1 MPAES
6 TARRRPETPSLSV
19 FYPDAHAK
27 STGGRTMTL
36 LYTATIFV
44 SAFLLFLIQPMFA
57 RMVLPLLG
65 GSPSVW
71 NTALLFYQ
79 AVLLLG
85 YGYAHLSGRFT
96 VRTQIIVQAVLVLLP
111 LVVLPIM
118 VRFGNP
124 AGGASPVLW
133 LLCAMGVSVGL
144 PFFVVSSTSPLLQR
158 WFAATRVPGSGDPY
172 FLYAA
177 SNVGS
182 MLALLGYPFFLEPRL
197 RLSEQSGLWAI
208 GYGLYLALVLACA
221 SRLWRT
227 PGGLTWSPPP
237 PDDEGRLS
245 APTWTRKV
253 RWILL
258 AFVPSSLMIG
268 ATTSMSTDIAAIPM
282 LWVVP
287 LALYLLTFILV
298 FARKPPIP
306 HSWMVALLPPLL
318 IALVLVLAIPI
329 TKPLSWLFGLH
340 LFTFFVAGMVCH
352 GEMAKDRPSV
362 RYLTEFFL
370 LMSVG
375 GVLGGLFNAIIAPM
389 AFHSI
394 LEYPITLILACLLLP
409 TAVPRS
415 PESGRTKLF
424 DFLAPAGIVVLA
436 LALIRYQSGQGYT
449 FGWSAWSTMYAAPAL
464 ACLLLVKRPHRFA
477 LAVFGLYMVGVWHS
491 TSNGRVVYES
501 RGFFGVLRVREDTA
515 GDYRRLLHG
524 TTLHGVQA
532 IDPAKA
538 TTPLSYYHPTG
549 PIGQVFESIDLAGA
563 DIAAVGLGVGSLAGY
578 AKPGQR
584 WRFYEIDPEV
594 EKIARDRRFFTY
606 LADCPAELAVVLGD
620 ARLSLESSDRKYRL
634 IVLDAYSSDSVPV
647 HLLTREALR
656 LYLDRLEPGGVLA
669 FHISNRHLDLEPVL
683 GRLAEDAGLFSITR
697 ADYTTPEERQVQKAS
712 STWTLMSRE
721 AADVMTIAGDQR
733 WEPTATRDDVRV
745 WTDDYSSVL
754 TVLKRL

>member
-1 MPAES
+1 
-6 TARRRPETPSLSV
+6 
-19 FYPDAHAK
+19 
-27 STGGRTMTL
+27 MTL
-36 LYTATIFV
+36 LFTATIFV
-44 SAFLLFLIQPMFA
+44 SAFLLFLVQPMFA

-85 YGYAHLSGRFT
+85 YGYAHLSGRLS
-96 VRTQIIVQAVLVLLP
+96 VRAQLWVQGALVVLP

-118 VRFGNP
+118 VRVGDP
-124 AGGASPVLW
+124 AGGGSPVVW
-133 LLCAMGVSVGL
+133 LLGAMAVSVGL

-158 WFAATRVPGSGDPY
+158 WYAATRLPGSSDPY

-197 RLSEQSGLWAI
+197 RLSEQSGLWAA
-208 GYGLYLALVLACA
+208 GYGLYLALVLLCA
-221 SRLWRT
+221 YRLWRT
-227 PGGLTWSPPP
+227 PGALSWTPPAP
-237 PDDEGRLS
+237 EDEGRLS
-245 APTWTRKV
+245 APDWRRKV
-253 RWILL
+253 RWVLL

-298 FARKPPIP
+298 FAKKPPIP
-306 HSWMVALLPPLL
+306 HSWMIGLLPPLL
-318 IALVLVLAIPI
+318 VALVLVLAIPI
-329 TKPLSWLFGLH
+329 TKPLSWIFGLH
-340 LFTFFVAGMVCH
+340 LLTFFVAGMVCH

-375 GVLGGLFNAIIAPM
+375 GVLGGLFNAILAPM
-389 AFHSI
+389 LFDSV

-409 TAVPRS
+409 ATLPRS
-415 PESGRTKLF
+415 RGRRTLLF
-424 DFLAPAGIVVLA
+424 DFLAPAGVVLLA
-436 LALIRYQSGQGYT
+436 LVLIRYQSGQGYT
-449 FGWSAWSTMYAAPAL
+449 FGWSAWSTMYVAPAL

-477 LAVFGLYMVGVWHS
+477 LAVFGLYMVGIWHA
-491 TSNGRVVYES
+491 TTNGRIVYES
-501 RGFFGVLRVREDTA
+501 RGFFGVLRVREDVD
-515 GDYRRLLHG
+515 GQYRRLLHG

-532 IDPAKA
+532 VDRAKA
-538 TTPLSYYHPTG
+538 ATPLSYYHPTG
-549 PIGQVFESIDLAGA
+549 PIGQVFESMDLAGA

-578 AKPGQR
+578 AQAGQR

-594 EKIARDRRFFTY
+594 EQIARDPRFFTY
-606 LADCPAELAVVLGD
+606 LSDCAADLAVILGD
-620 ARLSLESSDRKYRL
+620 ARLSLEDSERKYRL

-647 HLLTREALR
+647 HLLTREALA
-656 LYLDRLEPGGVLA
+656 LYLDRLAPGGVLA

-721 AADVMTIAGDQR
+721 AGDLMTIAGDSR